1 MLSGTARSAQAGR
14 DTSGMEATSEPVGDA
29 HLSAHHLAA
38 SPRMLAIVCGCILML
53 GGCSQSTSPDE
64 HAQVPAETSAES
76 PPIEYAADAP
86 SEAAPSDAPDPA
98 DAAPPEP
105 SDVKVARA
113 ESRIE
118 VPTEPP
124 REVPEEQPAA
134 QELTPPGPLPAAEA
148 PLPLD
153 NVETAN
159 LTMPKVVLTEGH
171 AATCRVGVG
180 DAFPEI
186 ELADPAGEKKQLAS
200 LRGEKLTL
208 VVFWNAREPVALEE
222 LSDLARYHQPRFG
235 HEGLSIVA
243 VNTGNEPQLAAELAK
258 EAKATYPILCDPQG
272 EALAKV
278 ATSHLPRTYLLDAQG
293 QVLWFDLEYSPTTRR
308 DLAQAIRYALAH

>member
-1 MLSGTARSAQAGR
+1 MSAQQ
-14 DTSGMEATSEPVGDA
+14 
-29 HLSAHHLAA
+29 LAA
-38 SPRMLAIVCGCILML
+38 SPRMLVIVCGCILIL
-53 GGCSQSTSPDE
+53 GGCSQSTPPEE
-64 HAQVPAETSAES
+64 HAQAPAETSAES
-76 PPIEYAADAP
+76 AASDSSDSAP
-86 SEAAPSDAPDPA
+86 AEEATSDAPDPA
-98 DAAPPEP
+98 DAAPPEA

-124 REVPEEQPAA
+124 LEAPEKQSPA
-134 QELTPPGPLPAAEA
+134 QELAPPEPLPAAEA

-153 NVETAN
+153 NVETVN
-159 LTMPKVVLTEGH
+159 LTMPKVMLTEGH
-171 AATCRVGVG
+171 AATCLVRVG

-186 ELADPAGEKKQLAS
+186 ELADPAGERKQLTA
-200 LRGEKLTL
+200 LRGERLTL

-272 EALAKV
+272 EAFAKI
-278 ATSHLPRTYLLDAQG
+278 ATSNLPRTYLLNAQG

-308 DLAQAIRYALAH
+308 DLAQAIRYSLAH